1 MLPLFNLLPYPH
13 HPRLVPRKN
22 QKYQDPHPCTPHH
35 HHHLGP
41 RAGVGGCTTEAVK
54 QHQREASAQI
64 YAQRYFVLSPILC
77 SAPFCAQP
85 PHATLPHCPA
95 WVRGYQGAGEHPAAA
110 CAGMCMPASRCS
122 LPPLLLFFFFFPL
135 SRLKKAKLVPLS
147 YRSIVRALLKP
158 GRGGRRDRLISWTL

>member
-1 MLPLFNLLPYPH
+1 MQGDGPSSAPFNLLPYPH
-13 HPRLVPRKN
+13 HPCLVPRKN

-64 YAQRYFVLSPILC
+64 YAQPYFVLSPILC
-77 SAPFCAQP
+77 SAPPC
-85 PHATLPHCPA
+85 HAAPLP
-95 WVRGYQGAGEHPAAA
+95 
-110 CAGMCMPASRCS
+110 GMGTGVPGCWGASRSRLCWHVHACF
-122 LPPLLLFFFFFPL
+122 PLLPAPSPSIFFFFPL

-158 GRGGRRDRLISWTL
+158 GRGGGRDRLISWTL